1 MSETYDEM
9 YLKLPQAL
17 QDFVEKVTY
26 VSATTNEADLPV
38 REKVTRAVVEW
49 AWYIKH
55 CATVE
60 WEVEQFKY
68 VQAQTKTK
76 AENATSSDQPATHTP
91 GAYKWAINNFP
102 EHTKLFA
109 EHAKMKQ
116 IKTKNAQLG
125 GEASPSEGPSEVQR

>member
-1 MSETYDEM
+1 MEETYEEM
-9 YLKLPQAL
+9 YENLPQAL

-26 VSATTNEADLPV
+26 VSATTNEAGIPV

-49 AWYIKH
+49 AWYVKH

-76 AENATSSDQPATHTP
+76 AENATSSDEPATHTP
-91 GAYKWAINNFP
+91 GARKYAINNFP
-102 EHTKLFA
+102 EHTRLFA

-125 GEASPSEGPSEVQR
+125 GEASPSEGPSAALR